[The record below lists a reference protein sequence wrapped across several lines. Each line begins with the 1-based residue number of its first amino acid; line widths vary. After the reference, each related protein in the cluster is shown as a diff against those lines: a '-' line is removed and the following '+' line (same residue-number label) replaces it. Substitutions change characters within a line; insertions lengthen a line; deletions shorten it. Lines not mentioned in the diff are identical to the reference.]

1 MVSYGYMAKT
11 VIEVRKNPNEN
22 NSSVLRRFSRRIQES
37 GIIRKVKGAR
47 YNVRKESKLKIK
59 KSALKRMARR
69 KEIEKLKKLGK
80 MRFDKLKN
88 EILGKKYDLSIV
100 FVNEKKSKEINK
112 KYRNK
117 NKATNILSF
126 PLRKNMGEIILCPVV
141 IKKEA
146 KNFNKNFSEFL
157 DFLVIHGMLHLD
169 GMEHG
174 SRMEE
179 REKIYDQKYF
189 GGHRR
194 GVVQDASRGRRIYKR
209 RKKS

>member
-1 MVSYGYMAKT
+1 
-11 VIEVRKNPNEN
+11 
-22 NSSVLRRFSRRIQES
+22 
-37 GIIRKVKGAR
+37 
-47 YNVRKESKLKIK
+47 
-59 KSALKRMARR
+59 
-69 KEIEKLKKLGK
+69 